1 MNGVALA
8 ILAAGNST
16 RAGQPKALR
25 DFRGKPWIERLLE
38 DYALLEVRRFAV
50 AWNPAVRVPA
60 RLQRG
65 DVQVLPNPDEALGP
79 LRSAQLALGALLER
93 HADAPCLLL
102 TPIDAPPPSSAV
114 LGALYEPIAHREAA
128 AKPAHQGRGG
138 HPVAMLPETALA
150 LLRLDPNAH
159 RLDDA
164 LRELGAVRVNVP
176 DPLAIANL
184 NDPDSWMEYVKARN
198 RDQLP

>member
-1 MNGVALA
+1 MKGVALA

-25 DFRGKPWIERLLE
+25 DFRGRPWIEQLLE
-38 DYALLEVRRFAV
+38 DYALLDVRRFAV

-60 RLQRG
+60 RLQRD
-65 DVQVLPNPDEALGP
+65 DVQVIPNPDEPLGP
-79 LRSAQLALGALLER
+79 LRSAQLALGALLKR
-93 HADAPCLLL
+93 HAELPCLLL
-102 TPIDAPPPSSAV
+102 TPIDAAPPSRAV
-114 LGALYEPIAHREAA
+114 LDALYEPIAHREAA

-138 HPVAMLPETALA
+138 HPVAMLPGTART
-150 LLRLDPNAH
+150 LLQLDPKTH

-176 DPLAIANL
+176 DPLVILNL
-184 NDPDSWMEYVKARN
+184 NDPQSWMRYVTTR
-198 RDQLP
+198 R